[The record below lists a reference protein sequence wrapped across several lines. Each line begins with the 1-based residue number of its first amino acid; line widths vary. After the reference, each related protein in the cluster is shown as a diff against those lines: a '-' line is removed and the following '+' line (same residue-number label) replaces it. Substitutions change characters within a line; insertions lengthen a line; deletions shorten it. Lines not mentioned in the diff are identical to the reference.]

1 MDFIQWSKSVELK
14 VPLLDEQHKRLVGLT
29 NQLHNLLE
37 TNNNIQ
43 IKKTLKTIVDDLEMH
58 FETEEK
64 LMKESKL
71 PLFFSHT
78 LEHERFHNKLNSL
91 YLEVKSGEKKLTLDD
106 LKVVKIWFFNHI
118 DFKDKALA
126 DHINA
131 YS

>member
-1 MDFIQWSKSVELK
+1 
-14 VPLLDEQHKRLVGLT
+14 LDDQHKRLVGLT

-37 TNNNIQ
+37 TNKNIQ
-43 IKKTLKTIVDDLEMH
+43 IKKTFKKIVDDLEIH

-78 LEHERFHNKLNSL
+78 LEHERFHNKLNTL

-106 LKVVKIWFFNHI
+106 LKVIKIWFFNHI